1 MQHERKSRRA
11 NGPGND
17 AGPLEFVC
25 CFVCYRDNS
34 SISRHGTSY
43 GSALTQPKKRENGHN
58 HYNKPDQIN
67 DPVHYQHLLS
77 LNPKACV
84 LTNKQ
89 RNQLNVPRALGNAP
103 KDAATSCRKRPSAGV
118 ICTRSSIL
126 SFEPAPVLSIV
137 SSERT
142 FASSRRAIGMESE
155 ISIRHG
161 RIINFDQACA
171 VYCGQPKKTKNNF

>member
-1 MQHERKSRRA
+1 MKIA
-11 NGPGND
+11 P
-17 AGPLEFVC
+17 ALAVLLA
-25 CFVCYRDNS
+25 
-34 SISRHGTSY
+34 
-43 GSALTQPKKRENGHN
+43 SAASGA
-58 HYNKPDQIN
+58 
-67 DPVHYQHLLS
+67 VF
-77 LNPKACV
+77 
-84 LTNKQ
+84 
-89 RNQLNVPRALGNAP
+89 
-103 KDAATSCRKRPSAGV
+103 
-118 ICTRSSIL
+118 

>member
-11 NGPGND
+11 NGPGYD

-89 RNQLNVPRALGNAP
+89 RNQLNVPRVIRFGY
-103 KDAATSCRKRPSAGV
+103 ATERYGDLLTEATHEHRWCDLSQKLNPLLRAGAGAFNCV
-118 ICTRSSIL
+118 VGEDFC
-126 SFEPAPVLSIV
+126 
-137 SSERT
+137 
-142 FASSRRAIGMESE
+142 SSRRAIGMESE

-161 RIINFDQACA
+161 RFINFDQACA
-171 VYCGQPKKTKNNF
+171 VYCGQPK